1 MRTVSS
7 YGVEI
12 RKQNIPVRQTM
23 EIYRQAVGYLTEIY
37 AQVWEELRKIPETKK
52 RFNTAEHMVHMTKKN
67 TARFDFDLRF
77 PKMPSYLRRSAI
89 QHALG
94 SVSSYETRLGQWKET
109 GVLSGRPKLTCRNH
123 AMPVFYRDVMYREG
137 AEGKDEAY
145 LKLYDGHDWKWFR
158 VYLKRTD
165 MEYLRRNWKGKK
177 ASAPALEKR
186 HRRYFLRFSYTEEV
200 TLTKTPVKEQI
211 ICSVDLGINT
221 DAVCTIMRSD
231 GTVLGRRFID
241 HPSEKDRMYRTLG
254 RIRRFQREHGS
265 AQTQGRWAYTKRLNT
280 ELGKKTAGAIVRY
293 AEENHADVIVFEY
306 LEMQGKI
313 SGKKKQKLH
322 LWRKRDIQRRCEHQ
336 AHRKRMRVSRI
347 CAWNTSRLAYDGS
360 GVVTRDWENHSLCTF
375 QTGKRY
381 NCDLSASCNIGAR
394 YFIRELLKPLPAT
407 ERSLPEAKVPPVK
420 RRTSCVYADL
430 RKLHSEMER
439 LKAA

>member
-137 AEGKDEAY
+137 AAGKD
-145 LKLYDGHDWKWFR
+145 D
-158 VYLKRTD
+158 
-165 MEYLRRNWKGKK
+165 KGITIV
-177 ASAPALEKR
+177 AIN
-186 HRRYFLRFSYTEEV
+186 
-200 TLTKTPVKEQI
+200 PV
-211 ICSVDLGINT
+211 
-221 DAVCTIMRSD
+221 
-231 GTVLGRRFID
+231 VLGLLN
-241 HPSEKDRMYRTLG
+241 EKM
-254 RIRRFQREHGS
+254 S
-265 AQTQGRWAYTKRLNT
+265 NKKKTQVTNSVKRPVDPIST
-280 ELGKKTAGAIVRY
+280 ELGISCMSIS
-293 AEENHADVIVFEY
+293 ADNNT
-306 LEMQGKI
+306 
-313 SGKKKQKLH
+313 
-322 LWRKRDIQRRCEHQ
+322 
-336 AHRKRMRVSRI
+336 RI
-347 CAWNTSRLAYDGS
+347 DKEDR
-360 GVVTRDWENHSLCTF
+360 
-375 QTGKRY
+375 Q
-381 NCDLSASCNIGAR
+381 
-394 YFIRELLKPLPAT
+394 
-407 ERSLPEAKVPPVK
+407 
-420 RRTSCVYADL
+420 
-430 RKLHSEMER
+430 
-439 LKAA
+439 